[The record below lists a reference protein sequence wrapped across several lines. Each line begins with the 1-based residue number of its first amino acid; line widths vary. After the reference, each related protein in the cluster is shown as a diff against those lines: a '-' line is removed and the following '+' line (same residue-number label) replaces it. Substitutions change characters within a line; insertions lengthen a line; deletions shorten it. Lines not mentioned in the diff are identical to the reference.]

1 MDERERYEQR
11 VKRAF
16 EDFIVSKFIEYQPY
30 LINDDCIIND
40 AKNRSIV
47 NYDGGLLQWMQS
59 FASIYTI
66 AGEQDMEYN
75 GNRFKQILLK
85 SKDDKIIR
93 INYSDFQY
101 YTSFYKGKE
110 DSSRFGF
117 EFDDSNAHFVNTL
130 DDKLITSEAIAGDK
144 ETQILIGYNFN
155 TVNKYGSLRKC
166 YRLYSLSDNVVLDAK
181 KIREQILRAQAF
193 SLLIAAK
200 YPVLCIPSYNR
211 ERLCPYMY
219 EITKEIGS
227 QYSAIIRAKLC
238 EVEKVLRE
246 HGLTYECDI

>member
-117 EFDDSNAHFVNTL
+117 EFDDTNARFINLL
-130 DDKLITSEAIAGDK
+130 DEKVIMPESIAGKKDS
-144 ETQILIGYNFN
+144 QILMGYHFN
-155 TVNKYGSLRKC
+155 TVNKYGRIRTC
-166 YRLYSLSDNVVLDAK
+166 YRLYSLSGNDELDAK
-181 KIREQILRAQAF
+181 KIRQQILRSQAF
-193 SLLIAAK
+193 SLLLAAK
-200 YPVLCIPSYNR
+200 YPVLCFPSYNW
-211 ERLCPYMY
+211 ERLQPYMY
-219 EITKEIGS
+219 EVTKELGS
-227 QYSAIIRAKLC
+227 QYSTKIRAKLY
-238 EVEKVLRE
+238 EIEKELRE
-246 HGLTYECDI
+246 RCLTYECSI